1 MVDRMMTNPTVEQQW
16 IGIDVSKRCL
26 DVYIR
31 PLGRVLQVANSELG
45 LVELRQHLE
54 GLVLGLIVLE
64 ATGGYQTLAARTLM
78 EQGYPTVVVNPRQ
91 VRDFAK
97 ATGRLAKT
105 DKLDAEVLAHFAD
118 AIRPEVRA
126 MAGED
131 SQWLQALV
139 TRRQQLVEMR
149 SAEKTRQ
156 RTARPTVQSGIETH
170 IEWLDEQIKALD
182 ADIEA
187 LIQQSDQWQRTRDL
201 LTSVPGLGPATIGV
215 LVSQLP
221 ELGRL
226 DAKPLASLCGLA
238 PMNRDSGQ
246 MRGKRQ
252 IVGGRAAVRTAL
264 YMATLVAT
272 RHNPVI
278 RAFYERLLQRGKP
291 KKVALIAAMHKLL
304 TILNAM
310 VAHDTMWQAPACS
323 LPPATTPEA
332 ATA

>member
-1 MVDRMMTNPTVEQQW
+1 M
-16 IGIDVSKRCL
+16 
-26 DVYIR
+26 
-31 PLGRVLQVANSELG
+31 ANSELG
-45 LVELRQHLE
+45 LVELHQHLD
-54 GLVLGLIVLE
+54 GLVIGLIVLE
-64 ATGGYQTLAARTLM
+64 ATGGYPTLAARTLM
-78 EQGYPTVVVNPRQ
+78 EQGYPTVVVNPRH

-105 DKLDAEVLAHFAD
+105 DKIDAEVLAHFAD

-126 MAGED
+126 MASDD
-131 SQWLQALV
+131 SQVLQAWV
-139 TRRQQLVEMR
+139 SRRQQLVEMR

-156 RTARPTVQSGIETH
+156 RTARPTVQAGIETH
-170 IEWLDEQIKALD
+170 IEWLDEQIAALD
-182 ADIEA
+182 AEIEA

-226 DAKPLASLCGLA
+226 PAKPLASLCGLA

-252 IVGGRAAVRTAL
+252 IVGGRASVRTAL

-278 RAFYERLLQRGKP
+278 REFYQHLLQRGKP
-291 KKVALIAAMHKLL
+291 KKVALIAAMRKLL

-310 VAHDTMWQAPACS
+310 VAHDTFWQAPACS
-323 LPPATTPEA
+323 LPPASSVVATT
-332 ATA
+332 

>member
-1 MVDRMMTNPTVEQQW
+1 MNDILEDRQW

-31 PLGRVLQVANSELG
+31 PLGRTLQVANSELG
-45 LVELRQHLE
+45 LVELHQHLD
-54 GLVLGLIVLE
+54 GLVIGLIVLE

-105 DKLDAEVLAHFAD
+105 DKIDAEVLAHFAD

-126 MAGED
+126 MVSED
-131 SQWLQALV
+131 GQMLQGLV

-156 RTARPTVQSGIETH
+156 RTAWPTVQANIETH

-226 DAKPLASLCGLA
+226 SAKPLASLCGLA

-272 RHNPVI
+272 QHNPVI
-278 RAFYERLLQRGKP
+278 REFYQHLLQRGKP
-291 KKVALIAAMHKLL
+291 KKVALIASMRKLL

-310 VAHDTMWQAPACS
+310 VAHDTLWQAPACS
-323 LPPATTPEA
+323 LPPAATPVVATT
-332 ATA
+332 

>member
-1 MVDRMMTNPTVEQQW
+1 MNDLSEDRQW
-16 IGIDVSKRCL
+16 IGIDVSKRRL

-31 PLGRVLQVANSELG
+31 PLGRALQITNSELG
-45 LVELRQHLE
+45 LVELHQHLN
-54 GLVLGLIVLE
+54 GLVIGLIVLE

-105 DKLDAEVLAHFAD
+105 DKIDAEVLAHFAD

-126 MAGED
+126 MANED
-131 SQWLQALV
+131 GQRLQALV

-156 RTARPTVQSGIETH
+156 RTARPTIQPNIDTH

-182 ADIEA
+182 SDIEA

-226 DAKPLASLCGLA
+226 PAKPLASLCGLA

-252 IVGGRAAVRTAL
+252 IVGGRATVRTAM

-278 RAFYERLLQRGKP
+278 RAFYQHLLQRGKP
-291 KKVALIAAMHKLL
+291 KKVALIASMRKLL

-310 VAHDTMWQAPACS
+310 VAHDTLWQAPACS
-323 LPPATTPEA
+323 LPPAATSAVATT
-332 ATA
+332 